1 MELIRNPTYQRL
13 RWAGLA
19 EGTSF
24 LVLLGIAM
32 PLKYL
37 AGKPEAV
44 RAVGSVHGLLFVI
57 YVLMV
62 LLAARK
68 FRWGIP
74 TILMALAAAIFPF
87 GPFWFDAKLRRE
99 NP

>member
-1 MELIRNPTYQRL
+1 MNLIQNPTYQRL

-37 AGKPEAV
+37 AGKPQAV
-44 RAVGSVHGLLFVI
+44 RAVGSVHGFLFVI

>member
-1 MELIRNPTYQRL
+1 MELIQNPTYQRL
-13 RWAGLA
+13 RWAGVA
-19 EGTSF
+19 EGISF
-24 LVLLGIAM
+24 LLLLGIAM

-44 RAVGSVHGLLFVI
+44 RAVGSVHGLLFVV

-68 FRWGIP
+68 FRWGIA
-74 TILMALAAAIFPF
+74 TVMMALAAAIFPF

>member
-1 MELIRNPTYQRL
+1 MELIQSPTYQRL

-44 RAVGSVHGLLFVI
+44 RVVGSLHGLLFVV

-62 LLAARK
+62 ALAARK
-68 FRWGIP
+68 FRWGI
-74 TILMALAAAIFPF
+74 TTVSMALAAAVFPF
-87 GPFWFDAKLRRE
+87 GPFWFDAKLRRQ
-99 NP
+99 NR

>member
-1 MELIRNPTYQRL
+1 MNLIQNPTYQRL

-57 YVLMV
+57 YVLTV
-62 LLAARK
+62 FLAARK

>member
-1 MELIRNPTYQRL
+1 MELIQHPAYQRL

-44 RAVGSVHGLLFVI
+44 RAVGSIHGFLFVI

-62 LLAARK
+62 FLAARK
-68 FRWGIP
+68 FRWGLP
-74 TILMALAAAIFPF
+74 TVLMALAAAVFPL

>member
-57 YVLMV
+57 YVLTV
-62 LLAARK
+62 FLAARK